1 METLPSKQI
10 VIADVPETEEFTATF
25 QYNFFV
31 PDESVND
38 TGSVPEKLLER
49 AGENFDI
56 NFIESVE
63 FKKYVSRA
71 VRFNWRPKYVG
82 NNLSDNV
89 SVTGKGDS
97 KYLAQQ
103 ISIRKNL
110 DKIHYEDDF
119 ASSDYASL
127 HIQDTQLKEE
137 MTFLTNVFS
146 SDILSSFS
154 GSLQDAAKE
163 LNKKTSEDIKGSILA
178 NAVNNLSRKQVFFSS
193 ASEEDGEVKTSMQVN
208 KKLVSDLMETT
219 FEGDSLNQINTE
231 TMAQLQNFY
240 TMQSSAIKNTDSNFF
255 DVGDYEL
262 KISKPLKTTKVD
274 LNKYD
279 PIMQTIGYIIEK
291 YEVAK
296 DGSIK
301 TRAPIV
307 VENPSS
313 STSVDVQVRYGARYF
328 YNIRTVAY
336 VEAVAVNEATSETVV
351 IGFLLASKPLK
362 SRIIE
367 CIEEVA
373 PPPPADFTVAWGW
386 GKRVP
391 RLNWNFPVNPQRDI
405 KYFQIF
411 RRRTVY
417 EPFQLIAMYDF
428 DDSVLKHELGDNLV
442 DDDLIS
448 KMSSPLG
455 YYLDLDFDREG
466 FIYAICC
473 VDAHGFSSNY
483 SMQLKA
489 KFSESTNKLNIS
501 MVSVAGAPKPYP
513 NAFLNVDTFVDTIKD
528 EGHRKL
534 TVVFNPE
541 YLKVTDK
548 QENDL
553 KLLKTANG
561 EMYRLQLTNIDLQQQ
576 ANINISLSDK
586 TKTQITKTSPKEAF
600 WDKKNQQ
607 QNKIRAKLS

>member
-1 METLPSKQI
+1 METLPSKQVI
-10 VIADVPETEEFTATF
+10 VADVPETEEFTATF

-49 AGENFDI
+49 NGENFDI
-56 NFIESVE
+56 NFIESIE

-71 VRFNWRPKYVG
+71 VRFNWRPKYVS
-82 NNLSDNV
+82 NNLSDNI
-89 SVTGKGDS
+89 SIAGKGNNGH
-97 KYLAQQ
+97 LAEQ

-119 ASSDYASL
+119 SSSDYASL

-137 MTFLTNVFS
+137 MSFLATVFS
-146 SDILSSFS
+146 SDILSGFS

-178 NAVNNLSRKQVFFSS
+178 NAINDLSGKQVFFSELAT
-193 ASEEDGEVKTSMQVN
+193 ASQDVKTSIQVN

-219 FEGDSLNQINTE
+219 FEGDSLNQINPE
-231 TMAQLQNFY
+231 TVAQLQNFY

-255 DVGDYEL
+255 DIGDYEL

-279 PIMQTIGYIIEK
+279 PIMQTIGYVIEK
-291 YEVAK
+291 YEIAN

-301 TRAPIV
+301 TRTPIV

-313 STSVDVQVRYGARYF
+313 SVSVDVQVRYGARYF
-328 YNIRTVAY
+328 YNIRTIAY
-336 VEAVAVNEATSETVV
+336 VEAVAINEATSETVV

-362 SRIIE
+362 SKIVE

-373 PPPPADFTVAWGW
+373 PPSPADFTVAWDW

-391 RLNWNFPVNPQRDI
+391 RLSWNFPVNSQRDI

-428 DDSVLKHELGDNLV
+428 DDSVSKHELGDNLI
-442 DDDLIS
+442 DGDLIS

-466 FIYAICC
+466 FIYAVCS

-489 KFSESTNKLNIS
+489 KFSESANKLNLS

-528 EGHRKL
+528 ENHRKL
-534 TVVFNPE
+534 TIVFNPE

-576 ANINISLSDK
+576 ANINVTLSDK
-586 TKTQITKTSPKEAF
+586 TKTQVTKVSPKDVF

-607 QNKIRAKLS
+607 QNKVRTKLS